1 MGKEAAAS
9 DVRRCQW
16 MQRASG
22 GNECRTSG
30 GGNGCGQVVVV
41 AIMNGR
47 ALAEINAGSSVGG
60 NDVGPGGGDIE

>member
-1 MGKEAAAS
+1 MGKEVTAS
-9 DVRRCQW
+9 DERRWQW
-16 MQRASG
+16 VQRASG
-22 GNECRTSG
+22 GSKCRMSG
-30 GGNGCGQVVVV
+30 SGNGCGQVAVV